1 MTVFAAAF
9 ALAVALLLGSLVAFL
24 RGRNRD
30 LPSQD
35 VIDRVKARERE
46 IEARERAEKG
56 GGGDPS

>member
-9 ALAVALLLGSLVAFL
+9 ALVVALLLGSLVAFL

-46 IEARERAEKG
+46 IEARERAQNGSDGE
-56 GGGDPS
+56 PS